1 MKKSISPF
9 QCLEQ
14 IKIIAAQ
21 YFKKT
26 DCEIDFRIS
35 AQYGNSIVISIFHEQ
50 ITERNALIRIDI
62 LEHELKYGTDL
73 IYSRVLK
80 QCIERAIE
88 LKIYS
93 PPVLVM

>member
-1 MKKSISPF
+1 MKNSISPF
-9 QCLEQ
+9 QCIEQ
-14 IKIIAAQ
+14 ITHIAAQ
-21 YFKKT
+21 YFTIEDIELKFNVRNSVKK
-26 DCEIDFRIS
+26 EIQIGIFYKQIS
-35 AQYGNSIVISIFHEQ
+35 ERNPLISIE
-50 ITERNALIRIDI
+50 I

-93 PPVLVM
+93 PPQLVM